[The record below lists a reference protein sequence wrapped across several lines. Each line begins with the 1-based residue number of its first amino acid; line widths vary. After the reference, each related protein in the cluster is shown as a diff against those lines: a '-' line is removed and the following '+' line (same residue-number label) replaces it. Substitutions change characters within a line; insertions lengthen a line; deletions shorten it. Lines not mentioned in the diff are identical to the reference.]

1 MIATPT
7 LAAAP
12 VNQSAL
18 ASHIL
23 ASLGVPA
30 RETFTIHEADDNFAH
45 GRVTAFNASQFS
57 GNAPSEFLSNYAVRY
72 QDANAQGVDA
82 IRQFIAPDVPG
93 TTSLFV
99 EYALYN
105 FADAFLALDN
115 TADDLR
121 AIGADFPTLRSPS
134 HQLVT
139 QRIANRGLAVEV
151 DEDEER
157 LDSDWQERKIAFLRG
172 VLDRSRL
179 RRTIALFVAGA
190 VNVAKT
196 WSGASDPDQD
206 VMDEIENQ
214 SLRATRILY
223 GPGAWTKRSRA
234 LRTQNTAG
242 SFASAKMTL
251 EDLAGEFAVEEV
263 QVARPKYTTGTT
275 TAGSIVGSQVM
286 LFIAGENLGRND
298 FSNLKTFTT
307 PTKTG
312 QRYAVYVRQV
322 GDKRWRIAVECYETV
337 AITSTVGL
345 EVITVS

>member
-1 MIATPT
+1 MGWP
-7 LAAAP
+7 
-12 VNQSAL
+12 
-18 ASHIL
+18 
-23 ASLGVPA
+23 
-30 RETFTIHEADDNFAH
+30 
-45 GRVTAFNASQFS
+45 
-57 GNAPSEFLSNYAVRY
+57 
-72 QDANAQGVDA
+72 
-82 IRQFIAPDVPG
+82 
-93 TTSLFV
+93 
-99 EYALYN
+99 
-105 FADAFLALDN
+105 
-115 TADDLR
+115 
-121 AIGADFPTLRSPS
+121 
-134 HQLVT
+134 
-139 QRIANRGLAVEV
+139 VEV

-179 RRTIALFVAGA
+179 RRTVALFVAGA

-196 WSGASDPDQD
+196 WNGASDPDQD
-206 VMDEIENQ
+206 VMDELDSQ
-214 SLRATRILY
+214 SLRATRVLY

-263 QVARPKYTTGTT
+263 QVARPRYTTGTT
-275 TAGSIVGSQVM
+275 TSGSIVGSQVL
-286 LFIAGENLGRND
+286 LFVAADNLGRND